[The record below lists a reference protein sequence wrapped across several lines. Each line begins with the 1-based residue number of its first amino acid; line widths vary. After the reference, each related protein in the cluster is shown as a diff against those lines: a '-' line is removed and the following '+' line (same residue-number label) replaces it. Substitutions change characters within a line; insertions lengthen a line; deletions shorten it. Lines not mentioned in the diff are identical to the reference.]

1 MPLSIRLLADSRHSR
16 GRIAGVCYRSMNEPD
31 LKQIQAAVAQDPRNA
46 QLRYLLGAELAQQKE
61 YAAAVVEMN
70 NALQLDPNLH
80 FARFQLGLLY
90 LTMAQP
96 DSSIA
101 TWAPLESLD
110 ESAALKYFKRGLE
123 ALIRDEFDACVDL
136 LRQGIALNTQNAPLN
151 RDMTMVIE
159 RVDHALVAVPAT
171 VAVPVAPLQSPTAE
185 AVRTDFS
192 LYGEPTR
199 TKH

>member
-1 MPLSIRLLADSRHSR
+1 
-16 GRIAGVCYRSMNEPD
+16 MNQPD

-46 QLRYLLGAELAQQKE
+46 ELRYLLGAELAQQKE
-61 YAAAVVEMN
+61 YQAAVVEMST
-70 NALQLDPNLH
+70 ALELDPNLH

-96 DSSIA
+96 DHSIA
-101 TWAPLESLD
+101 TWAPLEALD

-123 ALIRDEFDACVDL
+123 ALIRDDFDTCVGL
-136 LRQGIALNTQNAPLN
+136 LRQGIELNTQNAPLN
-151 RDMTMVIE
+151 RDMGLVID
-159 RVDHALVAVPAT
+159 RVGEAFVQTL
-171 VAVPVAPLQSPTAE
+171 PVAAATAPAPAD

-192 LYGEPTR
+192 LYGDPSD